1 MTSAITSP
9 ELPHGE
15 PHPALRL
22 AEAVCALIAAI
33 VGPSWL
39 WCFLPG
45 GRALRASMDQ
55 LARDFTA
62 LMQRIAATP
71 LPPQNPSAPAMPPA
85 HPQATCA
92 RRAPSARANPTPSH
106 PHRARPTSP
115 PRHTPSS
122 PCASDEGPGRPGS
135 HRRCMTNLLLK
146 SNYIEIENNK

>member
-9 ELPHGE
+9 DLPHGE

-71 LPPQNPSAPAMPPA
+71 LAPAKPIRPRHASSAPTGDVRPPRAIRPRQSHPLASTSRPA
-85 HPQATCA
+85 HQPPTAHTIIA
-92 RRAPSARANPTPSH
+92 LRERR
-106 PHRARPTSP
+106 RPRP
-115 PRHTPSS
+115 AWI
-122 PCASDEGPGRPGS
+122 ASQMHD
-135 HRRCMTNLLLK
+135 
-146 SNYIEIENNK
+146 